1 MQIVKHNAQKQT
13 SPDGW
18 RNNIQN
24 TKAMPAHSPDYEN
37 YNLNHSNFVGAY
49 KLINEY
55 VTDLYLL
62 PKQFADDAGRV
73 MNAISNQYAIP
84 QSPEDSSE
92 ALRGVLDFVKQ
103 LDGLTLHTVNLFNE
117 HKLHI
122 DKTEVYMRAVE
133 ALEDAGEEI
142 SDLEYSELA
151 AEVSELML
159 GLKSIKEKADRT
171 IEWLDQ
177 LEAKWEVLKVTLPA

>member
-1 MQIVKHNAQKQT
+1 
-13 SPDGW
+13 
-18 RNNIQN
+18 
-24 TKAMPAHSPDYEN
+24 MPAHTPDYEN

-73 MNAISNQYAIP
+73 MDTISNQYAIP
-84 QSPEDSSE
+84 QAPQDSN
-92 ALRGVLDFVKQ
+92 ATLRAVLDFVNQ
-103 LDGLTLHTVNLFNE
+103 LDGLTMHTVNLFNE

-122 DKTEVYMRAVE
+122 DQTEVYMRQVE
-133 ALEDAGEEI
+133 SLKINNEEV

-151 AEVSELML
+151 AEVSDLMK
-159 GLKSIKEKADRT
+159 GLKSIKEKADKT
-171 IEWLDQ
+171 IEWLDR
-177 LEAKWEVLKVTLPA
+177 LEERWEQIKTELP